1 MSTIPDVYH
10 SLDWFLLG
18 ERLSNVVRPTKQ
30 NNKQP
35 KNVFFLIL
43 ICVIVKL
50 KNLLLFSLYAI
61 CLFF

>member
-35 KNVFFLIL
+35 KNVFFSDSDMCYSQTEESSFIFT
-43 ICVIVKL
+43 V
-50 KNLLLFSLYAI
+50 
-61 CLFF
+61 